1 MVMPFIEMFAVNIFI
16 KNRDLASSPEFRRPS
31 VLTKISLQY
40 FGVVN
45 IAITSRL

>member
-1 MVMPFIEMFAVNIFI
+1 MSFIEMFAVNNFI
-16 KNRDLASSPEFRRPS
+16 KNIDLASSSEFRRPS

-45 IAITSRL
+45 IAITLRL